1 MLKKILAAL
10 LVAGTVLTLAA
21 CDKDNKK
28 QPDSKTP
35 DNKVV
40 EPDSTDKT
48 NTDAIDYDADRPL
61 KNTTAT
67 ITAFWFARA
76 GRKANTKKKGQEDVV
91 KDAIYRRNKD
101 VEEKYGITISVAESS
116 SSDYEVD
123 ALNSVLARR

>member
-40 EPDSTDKT
+40 EPDNTNKTDPG
-48 NTDAIDYDADRPL
+48 TDTIDYDADLSTEKYDGYNYRIL
-61 KNTTAT
+61 V
-67 ITAFWFARA
+67 
-76 GRKANTKKKGQEDVV
+76 RKGWTESQYQEESQEDVV
-91 KDAIYRRNKD
+91 ADAIYRRNKD
-101 VEEKYGITISVAESS
+101 AE
-116 SSDYEVD
+116 
-123 ALNSVLARR
+123 

>member
-48 NTDAIDYDADRPL
+48 NTDAIDYDADL
-61 KNTTAT
+61 ST
-67 ITAFWFARA
+67 
-76 GRKANTKKKGQEDVV
+76 
-91 KDAIYRRNKD
+91 
-101 VEEKYGITISVAESS
+101 EKYDGIYLIFNPVHFLVDSSVFITQF
-116 SSDYEVD
+116 
-123 ALNSVLARR
+123 